1 MRDFFLN
8 LLQNLDKLTGMK
20 QYEKLM
26 QMDNYKK
33 EINTLLDIL
42 CRVSDLFPFI
52 PDYDKTR
59 IINAAVI
66 TDSEF
71 IGLNAK
77 VIYKW
82 LNAQKDRYFQE
93 LAHRENEPNEPP
105 LEGEALQKK
114 LAEWQEALA
123 KMEINYTQRVDIYQ
137 TVREQWK
144 PKEGTEIYQPTI
156 DSKILYEKDRHF
168 AYIKSNYD
176 ARTGNKLDNWIP
188 EEEFNIQ
195 YDNGLL

>member
-1 MRDFFLN
+1 MRKFFYN

-20 QYEKLM
+20 QYEKLL
-26 QMDNYKK
+26 QTENFK
-33 EINTLLDIL
+33 EEIKILLDIL

-52 PDYDKTR
+52 PDYDKQR

-93 LAHRENEPNEPP
+93 LAHRENESNEPP

-123 KMEINYTQRVDIYQ
+123 KMEINYTQRVDIYK

-144 PKEGTEIYQPTI
+144 PKEGTEIYRPTV
-156 DSKILYEKDRHF
+156 DAQVLYEKERHLK
-168 AYIKSNYD
+168 YIAANYD
-176 ARTGNKLDNWIP
+176 SKTAKPLPGWI
-188 EEEFNIQ
+188 EEAEFNLL
-195 YDNGLL
+195 YDEKLL